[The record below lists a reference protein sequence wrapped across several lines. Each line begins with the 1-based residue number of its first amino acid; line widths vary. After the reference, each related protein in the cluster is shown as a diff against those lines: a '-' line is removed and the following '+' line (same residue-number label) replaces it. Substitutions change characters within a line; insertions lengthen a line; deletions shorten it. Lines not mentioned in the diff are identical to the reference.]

1 MKKFL
6 WFLVVLVAVVA
17 GSGAFLLWG
26 KQPAPFPQ
34 GSESAARLNPGPF
47 EVHSHEELFIDT
59 SRNTSANGDFAGSS
73 GRRLEATVW
82 HPASSAQGP
91 YPLIVYSHGFTSSR
105 KGGAYLAQ
113 HLASNGY
120 VVVAADYP
128 LTNFYAPGGPAVEDV
143 VNQPA
148 DISFMIDQLLE
159 QNASD
164 GHVLEGMI
172 DPVRIGATGIS
183 LGGMTT
189 TLVTYH
195 KAMRDPRIAA
205 ALSIA
210 GPTAQF
216 TPRFFATTDAP
227 FLMLAGSI
235 DALVPYPTNAA
246 PVLEKVAGAEL
257 VTVRNG
263 SHTAFAGLAASLR
276 WMSNPDSLGCAV
288 VLRNIDSSETV
299 DWGEILGGP
308 EQGVDA
314 DFPND
319 LCVMDPLPEALN
331 VLRQQMI
338 AQVVVTAFFQ
348 AQLGAD
354 DSVRVAA
361 RHYLESTLARE
372 VPETDYARA
381 AVASESL
388 VGGAAVGM

>member
-1 MKKFL
+1 LKKIL
-6 WFLVVLVAVVA
+6 WLLVILVALVA

-26 KQPAPFPQ
+26 KQPTPFPA

-47 EVHSHEELFIDT
+47 EVHSHEDLFIDT
-59 SRNTSANGDFAGSS
+59 SRDTNANGDFAGSS

-91 YPLIVYSHGFTSSR
+91 YPLVVYSHGFTSSR

-113 HLASNGY
+113 HLASHGY

-148 DISFMIDQLLE
+148 DVSFMIDQLLE
-159 QNASD
+159 QNAND
-164 GHVLEGMI
+164 GHMLEGMI

-195 KAMRDPRIAA
+195 AGMRDPRIAA

-216 TPRFFATTDAP
+216 TPRFFATSDAP

-235 DALVPYPTNAA
+235 DALVPYQSNAQ
-246 PVLEKVAGAEL
+246 PILEKVAGGEL

-276 WMSNPDSLGCAV
+276 WMSNPDSLGCAM
-288 VLRNIDSSETV
+288 VLRNIDSGETV
-299 DWGEILGGP
+299 DWGALLGGP

-319 LCVMDPLPEALN
+319 LCVLDPLPEALN

-354 DSVRVAA
+354 DKVRVAA
-361 RHYLESTLARE
+361 RRYLEITLAQE
-372 VPETDYARA
+372 IPETDYARA
-381 AVASESL
+381 AAVSEPV
-388 VGGAAVGM
+388 VGGATVGM

>member
-6 WFLVVLVAVVA
+6 WVLAVLVVLVA

-26 KQPAPFPQ
+26 KQPAPFPT

-47 EVHSHEELFIDT
+47 DVQSHEEVFIDT
-59 SRNTSANGDFAGSS
+59 SRDTNANRDFAGST

-82 HPASSAQGP
+82 HPASNAQGP
-91 YPLIVYSHGFTSSR
+91 YPLIVYSHGFTSTRTS
-105 KGGAYLAQ
+105 GAYLAQ
-113 HLASNGY
+113 HLASHGY

-148 DISFMIDQLLE
+148 DISYMIDRLLE
-159 QNASD
+159 QNMTD
-164 GHVLEGMI
+164 GQPLAGMI
-172 DPVRIGATGIS
+172 NPERIGATGIS

-195 KAMRDPRIAA
+195 AVMRDPRIAA

-227 FLMLAGSI
+227 FLMLAGDV

-246 PVLEKVAGAEL
+246 AVPEKVPDGEL

-263 SHTAFAGLAASLR
+263 SHTAFAGPASSLR
-276 WMSNPDSLGCAV
+276 WMSNPDALGCAV
-288 VLRNIDSSETV
+288 VLRNIDSAETV
-299 DWGEILGGP
+299 DWGKILGGP
-308 EQGVDA
+308 EQGVALDV
-314 DFPND
+314 PND
-319 LCVMDPLPEALN
+319 LCVMDPLPQALN

-338 AQVVVTAFFQ
+338 TQVVVTAFFE
-348 AQLGAD
+348 AQLSAD
-354 DSVRVAA
+354 ESTRVAA
-361 RHYLESTLARE
+361 QRFLATTLAEELPE
-372 VPETDYARA
+372 VGYSHSYLALETVTDKA
-381 AVASESL
+381 A
-388 VGGAAVGM
+388 AAP

>member
-1 MKKFL
+1 MKKLL
-6 WFLVVLVAVVA
+6 WLLLVVVMLVA

-26 KQPAPFPQ
+26 KQPSSFPI

-59 SRNTSANGDFAGSS
+59 SRNTNPNGDFAGSA

-91 YPLIVYSHGFTSSR
+91 YPLVMYSHGFTSTR
-105 KGGAYLAQ
+105 KGGTYLAE
-113 HLASNGY
+113 HLASHGY

-128 LTNFYAPGGPAVEDV
+128 LTSFSAPGGPAVEDV

-148 DISFMIDQLLE
+148 DISYMIDRVLE
-159 QNASD
+159 QNSTE
-164 GHVLEGMI
+164 GHMLAGMI
-172 DPVRIGATGIS
+172 DPKRIGATGIS

-195 KAMRDPRIAA
+195 ADMRDSRINA

-216 TPRFFATTDAP
+216 TPHFFTTTDAP
-227 FLMLAGSI
+227 FMMLAGNI
-235 DALVPYPTNAA
+235 DALVPYQTNAA
-246 PVLEKVAGAEL
+246 PVVQKKAGAEL

-263 SHTAFAGLAASLR
+263 SHTAFAGPAASLR
-276 WMSNPDSLGCAV
+276 WMNNPDSLGCAV
-288 VLRNIDSSETV
+288 VLRNIDSGQSV
-299 DWGEILGGP
+299 DWGEILGGA

-319 LCVMDPLPEALN
+319 LCVMDPLPQALN

-354 DSVRVAA
+354 ERIRSAA
-361 RHYLESTLARE
+361 QRYLQRTLAQE
-372 VPETDYARA
+372 VPETDYERA
-381 AVASESL
+381 SAVSEPEV
-388 VGGAAVGM
+388 VGTSVGL

>member
-6 WFLVVLVAVVA
+6 WVLVVLVALVA

-26 KQPAPFPQ
+26 KQPTPFPA
-34 GSESAARLNPGPF
+34 GSESAARLNQGPF

-59 SRNTSANGDFAGSS
+59 SRNTNPNGDFAGSA

-82 HPASSAQGP
+82 HPASSIQGP
-91 YPLIVYSHGFTSSR
+91 YPLIMYSHGFTSTR

-113 HLASNGY
+113 HLASHGY

-128 LTNFYAPGGPAVEDV
+128 LTSFYAPGGPAVEDV

-148 DISFMIDQLLE
+148 DISYMIDRVLQ
-159 QNASD
+159 QNATD
-164 GHVLEGMI
+164 GHMLAGMI
-172 DPVRIGATGIS
+172 DPARIGATGIS

-195 KAMRDPRIAA
+195 AGMRDSRITA

-216 TPRFFATTDAP
+216 TPRFFATSDAP
-227 FLMLAGSI
+227 FLMLAGNI
-235 DALVPYPTNAA
+235 DALVPYQTNAA
-246 PVLEKVAGAEL
+246 PVVAKMAGAEL

-263 SHTAFAGLAASLR
+263 SHTAFAGPAASLR
-276 WMSNPDSLGCAV
+276 WMNNLDSLGCAV
-288 VLRNIDSSETV
+288 VLRNIDSAETV

-348 AQLGAD
+348 AQLGAN

-361 RHYLESTLARE
+361 RRYLESTLAQE
-372 VPETDYARA
+372 VPETEYARA
-381 AVASESL
+381 AVVSESV
-388 VGGAAVGM
+388 VGDAAVGM